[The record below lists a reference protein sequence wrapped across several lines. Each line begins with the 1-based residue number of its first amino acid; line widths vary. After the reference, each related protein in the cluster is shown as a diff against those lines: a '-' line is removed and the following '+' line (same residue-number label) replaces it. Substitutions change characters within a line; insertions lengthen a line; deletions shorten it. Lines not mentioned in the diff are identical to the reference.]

1 MLNSIQ
7 RQQLLL
13 KQVQPQQLKN
23 QAPATQTMV
32 SSFEKMIDEVNQ
44 SQLTAE
50 TKINE
55 AIAGKSKDIT
65 GTVIAMEK
73 ADISMKML
81 MAVRNKMISAYE
93 EIIRMQV

>member
-32 SSFEKMIDEVNQ
+32 SSFERMIDEVNQ

-93 EIIRMQV
+93 EIMRMQV